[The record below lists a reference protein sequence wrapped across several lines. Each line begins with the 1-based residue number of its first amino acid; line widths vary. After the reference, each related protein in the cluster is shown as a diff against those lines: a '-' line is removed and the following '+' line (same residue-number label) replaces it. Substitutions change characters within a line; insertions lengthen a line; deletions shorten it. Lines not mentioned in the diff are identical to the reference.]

1 VSTVI
6 ERLENGELCLRL
18 NELVGPKQGDYQYY
32 EVMMK
37 LEAELL
43 RLAKLGT
50 EITPDK
56 VVIHKDEL
64 DRMKQNMAEKDRQT
78 EEAYTVLKYEQDR
91 ANRAV
96 GLLKRING
104 SLIFYQQHCPICKA
118 KGKNNQFNHAKQ
130 NEDGSITFGILSL
143 EHTTDCELAKLITK
157 PKQVSDDT
165 YFDRVEKQ
173 L

>member
-1 VSTVI
+1 LRRGFRVSTVI

-78 EEAYTVLKYEQDR
+78 KEVYEIMKFEQERLQTIASHMKALKPWYIGGQVDDPMQAVRALQSIAEVLKND
-91 ANRAV
+91 
-96 GLLKRING
+96 
-104 SLIFYQQHCPICKA
+104 
-118 KGKNNQFNHAKQ
+118 
-130 NEDGSITFGILSL
+130 
-143 EHTTDCELAKLITK
+143 
-157 PKQVSDDT
+157 
-165 YFDRVEKQ
+165 
-173 L
+173 